1 MADNLPDVY
10 LRFVGA
16 TPDIPGESM
25 DAAYPAKEG
34 WLEIKEFDFGFG
46 WNGSA
51 AGGGAKHDAITKKL
65 STGKPLSAQEAD
77 ELSNALK
84 PKEAEKD
91 GKAKKTDQALQ
102 PNPCTFSRSPGVASI
117 PLLKVLRAGGDPIPK
132 AEIIVCRASAE
143 ALSPTEKDFKKAK
156 IPFLQLVLER
166 VTLVDCKMSIAKED
180 APTESVEFKFYKA
193 TIQTIWTDNAT
204 GEKTAGGVLS
214 AWFDFEKTEGHVSWA
229 EGEAGGF

>member
-16 TPDIPGESM
+16 NPDIPGESM
-25 DAAYPAKEG
+25 DEAYPAKEG

-51 AGGGAKHDAITKKL
+51 ASGSAKHDAITKKL

-84 PKEAEKD
+84 PKEAEK
-91 GKAKKTDQALQ
+91 GTKSKKTDQALQ
-102 PNPCTFSRSPGVASI
+102 PNPCTFSRSPGPASI
-117 PLLKVLRAGGDPIPK
+117 SLLKVLRAGGDPIPK
-132 AEIIVCRASAE
+132 AEIIVCRAAAE
-143 ALSPTEKDFKKAK
+143 ATFKAGKDAK

-166 VTLVDCKMSIAKED
+166 VTILDCKMSIAKED

-204 GEKTAGGVLS
+204 GEKTTGGLLS

-229 EGEAGGF
+229 EGEAGDF